1 MELIVLPFSKYSF
14 LISCTWVIVSIS
26 FNVLLVFDVVIKVQG
41 NIIAGAFNGLS
52 CIIEEFY
59 SAILGNFPCNNVL
72 FYSAINKKN

>member
-1 MELIVLPFSKYSF
+1 MSAS
-14 LISCTWVIVSIS
+14 T
-26 FNVLLVFDVVIKVQG
+26 VVIKVQG